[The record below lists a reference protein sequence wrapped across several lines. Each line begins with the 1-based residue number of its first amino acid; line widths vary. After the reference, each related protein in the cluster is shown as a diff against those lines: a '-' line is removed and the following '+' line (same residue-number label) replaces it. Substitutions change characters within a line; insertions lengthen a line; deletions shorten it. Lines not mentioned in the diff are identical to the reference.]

1 MIRVVSLS
9 GTELI
14 PRTLSPM
21 HWNNGI
27 RSLIGFGRL
36 VSPLVH
42 SVLYLRHS
50 CLEAVPQYISGR
62 TSYLQV

>member
-9 GTELI
+9 GTKLI

-21 HWNNGI
+21 HWNTGI

-42 SVLYLRHS
+42 SVLYLRYYKH
-50 CLEAVPQYISGR
+50 EAIPRYISGR
-62 TSYLQV
+62 TSYHRV